1 MPRRKEPRIPDA
13 ILDQLLAGADP
24 RTAFDPNGLLDG
36 LKKALAERALNA
48 EMDHH
53 LTGDDGPGNSRNG
66 YGRKSVITDTGRI
79 ELEVPRDRQASFDPQ
94 LIAKYQRRFPGFD
107 DKIVSMYARGMS
119 TREITGHLRE
129 LYAVEVSPDLISAV
143 SDAVLDEIATWQARP
158 LEPVYPL
165 VFLDALRV
173 KVRDEGLVRNKAVH
187 IALGVRADGGKEILG
202 LWLEQTE
209 GAKFWLRVVTE
220 LKNRGVE
227 DVLIAA
233 VDGPKG
239 FPDAITAV
247 FPDATVQTCIIHL
260 LRQSLALVAYKD
272 RKAVAAAPKDV
283 YRALDAAAG
292 EAALAAFEAGPWGA
306 KYPAIGPSWRRAWG
320 EVVPFYAF
328 PAEVR
333 RLLYTTNAIE
343 ALNSKLR
350 RAVRARGHFPTDE
363 AAMKLLFLVL
373 NRAENEWRMPPAAWA
388 MARAQFAVLFGERF
402 TNALAG

>member
-1 MPRRKEPRIPDA
+1 MARRKEPHIPDA
-13 ILDQLLAGADP
+13 LVDQLLAGADP
-24 RTAFDPNGLLDG
+24 KAAFDPGGLLDG

-53 LTGDDGPGNSRNG
+53 LTGGDGANSRNG
-66 YGRKSVITDTGRI
+66 YGKKTVLTDTGRI
-79 ELEVPRDRQASFDPQ
+79 ELEVPRDRRSTFDPL

-119 TREITGHLRE
+119 TREIVGHLRD
-129 LYAVEVSPDLISAV
+129 LYGVEVSPDLISV
-143 SDAVLDEIATWQARP
+143 VTDAVLEEVEAWQARP

-165 VFLDALRV
+165 VFFDALRV

-187 IALGVRADGGKEILG
+187 IALGVRADGAKEILG

-209 GAKFWLRVVTE
+209 GAKFWLRVMNE
-220 LKNRGVE
+220 LRNRGVE
-227 DVLIAA
+227 DVLVAV
-233 VDGPKG
+233 VDGLKG
-239 FPDAITAV
+239 FPEAITAV
-247 FPDATVQTCIIHL
+247 FPEATVQTCIVHL
-260 LRQSLALVAYKD
+260 LRNSLAFVSYKD
-272 RKAVAAAPKDV
+272 RKAVAAALKDI
-283 YRALDAAAG
+283 YRAVDADAAG
-292 EAALAAFEAGPWGA
+292 AALAAFEDGPWGR
-306 KYPAIGPSWRRAWG
+306 KYPAIGQGWRRVWG

-328 PAEVR
+328 ADDVR

-373 NRAENEWRMPPAAWA
+373 NRTEKEWTMPAREWC
-388 MARAQFAVLFGERF
+388 MAKAQFAVLFGERF
-402 TNALAG
+402 TRAMA